1 MLPPGAETS
10 SSLPK
15 APLLQPMEDRQLP
28 KDHNFPARIHAV
40 PGQVEKRLSITYSV
54 AKYAA
59 ELLVQGWSL
68 PSLAL
73 WCHKHTLTLNL
84 RVCPQTTT
92 RAKRGGRM
100 LRMAPSNLLPTNPTW
115 LPAQAEDSSNHG
127 TQAGRMCETGSREP
141 RTYPGEVEVRGT
153 RSELRPQAPNVCVI
167 VPTYFTYK

>member
-1 MLPPGAETS
+1 MPRDPFVMAHVAHVAHQLLGSVSEHPLLPCYHQGQTS

-73 WCHKHTLTLNL
+73 
-84 RVCPQTTT
+84 
-92 RAKRGGRM
+92 
-100 LRMAPSNLLPTNPTW
+100 
-115 LPAQAEDSSNHG
+115 
-127 TQAGRMCETGSREP
+127 
-141 RTYPGEVEVRGT
+141 
-153 RSELRPQAPNVCVI
+153 
-167 VPTYFTYK
+167 